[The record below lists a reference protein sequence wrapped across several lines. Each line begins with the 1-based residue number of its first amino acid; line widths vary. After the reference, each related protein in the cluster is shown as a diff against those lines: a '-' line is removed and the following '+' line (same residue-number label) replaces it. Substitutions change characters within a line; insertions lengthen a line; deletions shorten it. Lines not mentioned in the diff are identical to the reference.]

1 MLWRYLVFFIVNSCM
16 VDDIFF
22 IKGLLKK
29 KVIKIYENEKKLVRW
44 FMDILSVCEIEIG
57 CGFLILLFLR

>member
-1 MLWRYLVFFIVNSCM
+1 M
-16 VDDIFF
+16 VDEIFLR
-22 IKGLLKK
+22 KGLLKK
-29 KVIKIYENEKKLVRW
+29 FIKIYENEKNLVRW